1 MTSITVPYAEG
12 TFVPV
17 PCAAT
22 IGHFD
27 GVHLGHQHVLRCL
40 CMLAKERGLESM
52 AISFDRHPRT
62 VFDNAFVPNMLT
74 TVDERRLIMSQVGVD
89 VCAVLRFDREMASM
103 SAEDFMKEVLY
114 DQLGVRLLL
123 LGYDN
128 RFGRKNKNEGFE
140 DYVRYGKAIGIEVIE
155 CDPFEIADGKRVS
168 STLVRELLANG
179 RVDEAAE
186 CLGHRYSVEGTVVEG
201 FHEGRK
207 IGFPTANL
215 DIDPLKIIPV
225 GGVYAVKVRVEG
237 NIQQHHGMMNIGHR
251 PTYGVNDLT
260 LETNIFRFR
269 ENIYGKK
276 IRVEFCKKLRNERRF
291 DSILE
296 LARQLSEDAFKANE
310 YLLHPD
316 ALPLTRKR
324 FLRTLS

>member
-1 MTSITVPYAEG
+1 
-12 TFVPV
+12 
-17 PCAAT
+17 
-22 IGHFD
+22 
-27 GVHLGHQHVLRCL
+27 
-40 CMLAKERGLESM
+40 M

-62 VFDNAFVPNMLT
+62 VFDKDFVPNMLT
-74 TVDERRLIMSQVGVD
+74 TVDERRLIMSRVSVD
-89 VCAVLRFDREMASM
+89 VCAVLRFDKEMASM
-103 SAEDFMKEVLY
+103 SADDFMKEILHK
-114 DQLGVRLLL
+114 QLGVRLLL

-128 RFGRKNKNEGFE
+128 RFGRKNKDEGFE
-140 DYVRYGKAIGIEVIE
+140 DYVRYGKAIGIEVVE
-155 CDPFEIADGKRVS
+155 CDPFEISDGKRVS
-168 STLVRELLANG
+168 STLVRELLADG

-186 CLGHRYSVEGTVVEG
+186 CLGHPYSVEGTVVEG

-237 NIQQHHGMMNIGHR
+237 DMQLHHGMMNIGHR
-251 PTYGVNDLT
+251 PTYGVNELT

-291 DSILE
+291 DTISE
-296 LARQLSEDAFKANE
+296 LARQLSEDAFEANE
-310 YLLHPD
+310 YLMHPD
-316 ALPLTRKR
+316 ALPLTRRR
-324 FLRTLS
+324 FFRANANH

>member
-1 MTSITVPYAEG
+1 
-12 TFVPV
+12 
-17 PCAAT
+17 
-22 IGHFD
+22 
-27 GVHLGHQHVLRCL
+27 
-40 CMLAKERGLESM
+40 MLARERGLAQSM

-62 VFDNAFVPNMLT
+62 VFDKDFVPNMLT
-74 TVDERRLIMSQVGVD
+74 TVDERRLIMSRVGVD
-89 VCAVLRFDREMASM
+89 VCAVLRFDKEMASM
-103 SAEDFMKEVLY
+103 SADDFMKEILHK
-114 DQLGVRLLL
+114 QLGVRLLL

-128 RFGRKNKNEGFE
+128 RFGRKNKDEGFE
-140 DYVRYGKAIGIEVIE
+140 DYVRYGKAIGIEVVE
-155 CDPFEIADGKRVS
+155 CDPFEISDGKRVS
-168 STLVRELLANG
+168 STLVRELLADG

-186 CLGHRYSVEGTVVEG
+186 CLGHPYSVEGTVVEG

-237 NIQQHHGMMNIGHR
+237 DMQLHHGMMNIGHR
-251 PTYGVNDLT
+251 PTYGVNELT

-291 DSILE
+291 DTISE
-296 LARQLSEDAFKANE
+296 LARQLSEDAFEANE
-310 YLLHPD
+310 YLMHPD
-316 ALPLTRKR
+316 ALPLTRRR
-324 FLRTLS
+324 FFKANSNL

>member
-1 MTSITVPYAEG
+1 
-12 TFVPV
+12 
-17 PCAAT
+17 
-22 IGHFD
+22 
-27 GVHLGHQHVLRCL
+27 
-40 CMLAKERGLESM
+40 M

-62 VFDNAFVPNMLT
+62 VFDKDFVPNMLT

-89 VCAVLRFDREMASM
+89 VYAVLRFDKEMASM
-103 SAEDFMKEVLY
+103 SAEEFMKEILHK
-114 DQLGVRLLL
+114 QLGVRLLL

-128 RFGRKNKNEGFE
+128 RFGKRKPDEGFE

-155 CDPFEIADGKRVS
+155 CDPFEIANGKRVS
-168 STLVRELLANG
+168 STLVRELLAYG

-201 FHEGRK
+201 YHEGRK

-215 DIDPLKIIPV
+215 EIDPLKIIPV

-237 NIQQHHGMMNIGHR
+237 DMQLHHGMMNIGHR
-251 PTYGVNDLT
+251 PTYGVNELT

-291 DSILE
+291 DTIAD
-296 LARQLSEDAFKANE
+296 LARQLSEDAFEANK
-310 YLLHPD
+310 YLMHPD
-316 ALPLTRKR
+316 ALPLTRRR
-324 FLRTLS
+324 FFRANANL

>member
-1 MTSITVPYAEG
+1 
-12 TFVPV
+12 
-17 PCAAT
+17 
-22 IGHFD
+22 
-27 GVHLGHQHVLRCL
+27 
-40 CMLAKERGLESM
+40 M

-62 VFDNAFVPNMLT
+62 VFDKDFVPNMLT
-74 TVDERRLIMSQVGVD
+74 TVDERRLIMSRVGVD
-89 VCAVLRFDREMASM
+89 VCAVLRFDKEMASM
-103 SAEDFMKEVLY
+103 SADDFMKEILHK
-114 DQLGVRLLL
+114 QLGVRLLL

-128 RFGRKNKNEGFE
+128 RFGRKNKDEGFE
-140 DYVRYGKAIGIEVIE
+140 DYVRYGKAIGIEVVE
-155 CDPFEIADGKRVS
+155 CDPFEISDGKRVS
-168 STLVRELLANG
+168 STLVRELLADG

-186 CLGHRYSVEGTVVEG
+186 CLGHPYSVEGTVVEG

-237 NIQQHHGMMNIGHR
+237 DMQLHHGMMNIGHR
-251 PTYGVNDLT
+251 PTYGVNELT

-291 DSILE
+291 DTISE
-296 LARQLSEDAFKANE
+296 LARQLSEDAFEANE
-310 YLLHPD
+310 YLMHPD
-316 ALPLTRKR
+316 ALPLTRRR
-324 FLRTLS
+324 FFKANSNL

>member
-1 MTSITVPYAEG
+1 
-12 TFVPV
+12 
-17 PCAAT
+17 
-22 IGHFD
+22 
-27 GVHLGHQHVLRCL
+27 
-40 CMLAKERGLESM
+40 MLAKERELAQSM

-62 VFDNAFVPNMLT
+62 VFDNTFVPNMLT

-89 VCAVLRFDREMASM
+89 VCAILRFDRQMASM

-155 CDPFEIADGKRVS
+155 CDPFEIADGKQVS

-296 LARQLSEDAFKANE
+296 LARQLSEEAFKANE
-310 YLLHPD
+310 YLLHPH

>member
-1 MTSITVPYAEG
+1 
-12 TFVPV
+12 
-17 PCAAT
+17 
-22 IGHFD
+22 
-27 GVHLGHQHVLRCL
+27 
-40 CMLAKERGLESM
+40 MLAKERGLEQSM

-62 VFDNAFVPNMLT
+62 VFDKDFVPNMLT

-89 VCAVLRFDREMASM
+89 VCAVLRFDKEMASM
-103 SAEDFMKEVLY
+103 SAEVFMREILY
-114 DQLGVRLLL
+114 KQLGVRLLL

-128 RFGRKNKNEGFE
+128 RFGKRKPDEGFE

-155 CDPFEIADGKRVS
+155 CDPFEIANGKRVS
-168 STLVRELLANG
+168 STLVRELLAYG

-201 FHEGRK
+201 YHEGRK

-215 DIDPLKIIPV
+215 EIDPLKIIPV

-237 NIQQHHGMMNIGHR
+237 DMQLHHGMMNIGHR
-251 PTYGVNDLT
+251 PTYGVNELT

-291 DSILE
+291 DTIAD
-296 LARQLSEDAFKANE
+296 LARQLSEDAFEANE
-310 YLLHPD
+310 YLMHPD
-316 ALPLTRKR
+316 ALPLTRRR
-324 FLRTLS
+324 FFRANANL

>member
-1 MTSITVPYAEG
+1 
-12 TFVPV
+12 
-17 PCAAT
+17 
-22 IGHFD
+22 
-27 GVHLGHQHVLRCL
+27 
-40 CMLAKERGLESM
+40 
-52 AISFDRHPRT
+52 
-62 VFDNAFVPNMLT
+62 
-74 TVDERRLIMSQVGVD
+74 MSQVGVD

-179 RVDEAAE
+179 RVDEAAK

>member
-1 MTSITVPYAEG
+1 
-12 TFVPV
+12 
-17 PCAAT
+17 
-22 IGHFD
+22 
-27 GVHLGHQHVLRCL
+27 
-40 CMLAKERGLESM
+40 
-52 AISFDRHPRT
+52 
-62 VFDNAFVPNMLT
+62 
-74 TVDERRLIMSQVGVD
+74 MSQVGVD

-168 STLVRELLANG
+168 STLVREMLANG

-237 NIQQHHGMMNIGHR
+237 NIQQYHGMMNIGHR

>member
-1 MTSITVPYAEG
+1 
-12 TFVPV
+12 
-17 PCAAT
+17 
-22 IGHFD
+22 
-27 GVHLGHQHVLRCL
+27 
-40 CMLAKERGLESM
+40 MLAKERGLEQSM

-62 VFDNAFVPNMLT
+62 VFDKDFVPNMLT

-89 VCAVLRFDREMASM
+89 VCAVLRFDKEMASM
-103 SAEDFMKEVLY
+103 SAEEFMKEILHK
-114 DQLGVRLLL
+114 QLGVRLLL

-128 RFGRKNKNEGFE
+128 RFGKRKPDEGFE

-155 CDPFEIADGKRVS
+155 CDPFEIANGKRVS
-168 STLVRELLANG
+168 STLVRELLAYG

-201 FHEGRK
+201 YHEGRK

-215 DIDPLKIIPV
+215 EIDPLKIIPV

-237 NIQQHHGMMNIGHR
+237 DMQLHHGMMNIGHR
-251 PTYGVNDLT
+251 PTYGVNELT

-291 DSILE
+291 DTIAD
-296 LARQLSEDAFKANE
+296 LARQLSEDAFEANE
-310 YLLHPD
+310 YLMHPD
-316 ALPLTRKR
+316 ALPLTRRR
-324 FLRTLS
+324 FFRANANL

>member
-1 MTSITVPYAEG
+1 
-12 TFVPV
+12 
-17 PCAAT
+17 
-22 IGHFD
+22 
-27 GVHLGHQHVLRCL
+27 
-40 CMLAKERGLESM
+40 M

-62 VFDNAFVPNMLT
+62 VFDKDFVPNMLT
-74 TVDERRLIMSQVGVD
+74 TVDERRLIMSRVGVD
-89 VCAVLRFDREMASM
+89 VCAVLRFDKEMASM
-103 SAEDFMKEVLY
+103 SADDFMKEILHK
-114 DQLGVRLLL
+114 QLGVRLLL

-128 RFGRKNKNEGFE
+128 RFGRKNKDEGFE

-155 CDPFEIADGKRVS
+155 CDPFEISDGKRVS
-168 STLVRELLANG
+168 STLVRELLADG

-186 CLGHRYSVEGTVVEG
+186 CLGHPYSVEGTVVEG

-237 NIQQHHGMMNIGHR
+237 DMQLHHGMMNIGHR
-251 PTYGVNDLT
+251 PTYGVNELT

-291 DSILE
+291 DTISE
-296 LARQLSEDAFKANE
+296 LARQLSEDAFEANE
-310 YLLHPD
+310 YLMHPD
-316 ALPLTRKR
+316 ALPLTRRR
-324 FLRTLS
+324 FFKANSNL

>member
-1 MTSITVPYAEG
+1 
-12 TFVPV
+12 
-17 PCAAT
+17 
-22 IGHFD
+22 
-27 GVHLGHQHVLRCL
+27 
-40 CMLAKERGLESM
+40 
-52 AISFDRHPRT
+52 
-62 VFDNAFVPNMLT
+62 MLT

-89 VCAVLRFDREMASM
+89 VCAVLRFDKEMASM
-103 SAEDFMKEVLY
+103 SAEDFMKEILHK
-114 DQLGVRLLL
+114 QLGVRLLL

-128 RFGRKNKNEGFE
+128 RFGRKNKDEGFE
-140 DYVRYGKAIGIEVIE
+140 DYVRYGKAIGIEVVE
-155 CDPFEIADGKRVS
+155 CDPFEISDGKRVS
-168 STLVRELLANG
+168 STLVRELLADG

-186 CLGHRYSVEGTVVEG
+186 CLGHPYSVEGTVVEG

-237 NIQQHHGMMNIGHR
+237 DMQLHHGMMNIGHR
-251 PTYGVNDLT
+251 PTYGVNELT

-291 DSILE
+291 DTITE
-296 LARQLSEDAFKANE
+296 LARQLSEDAFEANK
-310 YLLHPD
+310 YLMHPD
-316 ALPLTRKR
+316 ALPLTRRR
-324 FLRTLS
+324 FFRANANL

>member
-1 MTSITVPYAEG
+1 
-12 TFVPV
+12 
-17 PCAAT
+17 
-22 IGHFD
+22 
-27 GVHLGHQHVLRCL
+27 
-40 CMLAKERGLESM
+40 MLAKERGLTQSM

-62 VFDNAFVPNMLT
+62 VFDNTFVPNMLT
-74 TVDERRLIMSQVGVD
+74 TVDERRLIMSQVGVN

>member
-1 MTSITVPYAEG
+1 
-12 TFVPV
+12 
-17 PCAAT
+17 
-22 IGHFD
+22 
-27 GVHLGHQHVLRCL
+27 
-40 CMLAKERGLESM
+40 MLAKERGLEQSM

-62 VFDNAFVPNMLT
+62 VFDKDFVPNMLT

-89 VCAVLRFDREMASM
+89 VYAVLRFDKEMASM
-103 SAEDFMKEVLY
+103 SAEEFMKEILHK
-114 DQLGVRLLL
+114 QLGVRLLL

-128 RFGRKNKNEGFE
+128 RFGKRKPDEGFE

-155 CDPFEIADGKRVS
+155 CDPFEIANGKRVS
-168 STLVRELLANG
+168 STLVRELLAYG

-201 FHEGRK
+201 YHEGRK

-215 DIDPLKIIPV
+215 EIDPLKIIPV

-237 NIQQHHGMMNIGHR
+237 DMQLHHGMMNIGHR
-251 PTYGVNDLT
+251 PTYGVNELT

-291 DSILE
+291 DTIAD
-296 LARQLSEDAFKANE
+296 LARQLSEDAFEANK
-310 YLLHPD
+310 YLMHPD
-316 ALPLTRKR
+316 ALPLTRRR
-324 FLRTLS
+324 FFRANANL

>member
-1 MTSITVPYAEG
+1 
-12 TFVPV
+12 
-17 PCAAT
+17 
-22 IGHFD
+22 
-27 GVHLGHQHVLRCL
+27 
-40 CMLAKERGLESM
+40 MLARERGLAQSM

-62 VFDNAFVPNMLT
+62 VFDKDFVPNMLT